1 MLLYIVGAFLIIK
14 TMAIAIRQAC
24 DDEIE
29 ALIPILLLAEHSE
42 RALRWGLANL
52 VDAVYRM
59 DEGEHLVGAATMK
72 WRDDP
77 CEIMELAIAPEF
89 QSQGLGKQFV
99 AWLIQQARAS
109 GKRQT
114 LVGTS
119 NASIANI
126 AFYQKCG
133 FRIDHVRQ
141 NYFWYLPQPS
151 YENGIQIQDMLVFR
165 FDLQKQPG
173 DLKGET
179 RKHWTG

>member
-1 MLLYIVGAFLIIK
+1 
-14 TMAIAIRQAC
+14 MAIAIRQAR

-59 DEGEHLVGAATMK
+59 DDSEHLVGAATMK
-72 WRDDP
+72 WRDEP
-77 CEIMELAIAPEF
+77 CEIMELAIAAEF
-89 QSQGLGKQFV
+89 QGQGLGKQFV
-99 AWLIQQARAS
+99 AWLIQEARAR
-109 GKRQT
+109 GKKQT

-119 NASIANI
+119 NSSIANV

-133 FRIDHVRQ
+133 FRMDHVRQ
-141 NYFWYLPQPS
+141 DYFWYLPQPS

-165 FDLQKQPG
+165 FDLVPRSA
-173 DLKGET
+173 
-179 RKHWTG
+179 RKKTS

>member
-1 MLLYIVGAFLIIK
+1 
-14 TMAIAIRQAC
+14 MAIAIRQAR

-52 VDAVYRM
+52 VDTVYRM
-59 DEGEHLVGAATMK
+59 DDSEHLVGAATMK
-72 WRDDP
+72 WRNDP

-89 QSQGLGKQFV
+89 QRQGLGKQFI
-99 AWLIQQARAS
+99 AWLIQEARAR
-109 GKRQT
+109 GKSQI

-133 FRIDHVRQ
+133 FRMDHVRQ
-141 NYFWYLPQPS
+141 DYFWYLPQPS

-165 FDLQKQPG
+165 CDLVPRSATK
-173 DLKGET
+173 KT
-179 RKHWTG
+179 R